1 MRALA
6 QLPPAAGM
14 EAMQRINVEIVN
26 PAFLAVFIGAPV
38 LYLVLGLVAFHPSL
52 VGGRWWLAGGAACYL
67 VGVLGVTILANIPLN
82 DALAAHGPASAQQ
95 AWPAYVSVWTGW
107 NHVRTAF
114 AFAAVIAT
122 VAGALASAGAKV
134 GW

>member
-1 MRALA
+1 MIEWIARHVTVLALLASLGAATMAGLLFAFSNFVMRALA

-26 PAFLAVFIGAPV
+26 PVFLAVFIGAPV

-67 VGVLGVTILANIPLN
+67 VGVLGVTMLANIPLN
-82 DALAAHGPASAQQ
+82 DTDEHG
-95 AWPAYVSVWTGW
+95 
-107 NHVRTAF
+107 
-114 AFAAVIAT
+114 AAVSPDW
-122 VAGALASAGAKV
+122 VLR
-134 GW
+134 